1 VAQGHKP
8 LSQSMAFHIK
18 LAATL
23 NAKAKPQGGFCE
35 AKVRCH
41 FKIPAIS
48 SASLAGYRY
57 L

>member
-1 VAQGHKP
+1 
-8 LSQSMAFHIK
+8 MAFHIK